1 MLASKCRL
9 GKRLRHKQSKEI
21 LEIQEV
27 EGEKMWVNLIWG
39 DTFDY
44 VDEDLYD
51 DLDYFIE

>member
-27 EGEKMWVNLIWG
+27 DGEKLWVNLIWG